1 MIQRSDE
8 TEKIPVPLRGQG
20 TVFVR
25 PQPDIMLIG
34 LMIFLSFLR
43 FIRIFRKLALA
54 TILSFTLF
62 EGVRYEHW
70 PVWVRPYNENILS
83 RVIWFDGDVA

>member
-1 MIQRSDE
+1 MIQKNHE
-8 TEKIPVPLRGQG
+8 TEKISVSPKGQG

-25 PQPDIMLIG
+25 PRFGIISIIPMSFFTLFRFKNIAKKLILTTLLG
-34 LMIFLSFLR
+34 IG
-43 FIRIFRKLALA
+43 
-54 TILSFTLF
+54 LF

-83 RVIWFDGDVA
+83 RVIWFDGDTA